1 MQQRLIIG
9 YCVSARMGRSGEKS
23 AIRGSRKNR
32 EAPDEGAFILEKER
46 AGKMKIVEIDINKI
60 KPYEKNPRKNDDAVK
75 YVKASIEEFGF
86 KIPLVVDKNNTI
98 VAGHTRYKAAMQI
111 GMKKIPC
118 IVADDLTEEQIKA
131 FRIVDNKTSEFSSW
145 DFPELEN
152 QLEDII
158 SIDMKSFGFEEI
170 ESIDM
175 SDFFTEK
182 DEIKE
187 KKQNVIVCPNCG
199 KQIEL

>member
-1 MQQRLIIG
+1 MYYWLLRQREDG
-9 YCVSARMGRSGEKS
+9 
-23 AIRGSRKNR
+23 AIWRKKCDPGQPENR
-32 EAPDEGAFILEKER
+32 EAPEEGAFVLEKK
-46 AGKMKIVEIDINKI
+46 GWQIMNIVEIDINKI

-86 KIPLVVDKNNTI
+86 RIPLVVDKNNTI
-98 VAGHTRYKAAMQI
+98 VAGHTRYKAAVQI
-111 GMKKIPC
+111 GIKKIPC
-118 IVADDLTEEQIKA
+118 IIAEDLTEEQIKA

-145 DFPELEN
+145 DFPELES

-158 SIDMKSFGFEEI
+158 SIDMKTFGFEEI
-170 ESIDM
+170 EPIDM

-187 KKQNVIVCPNCG
+187 KKQNVIVCPHCG

>member
-1 MQQRLIIG
+1 M
-9 YCVSARMGRSGEKS
+9 E
-23 AIRGSRKNR
+23 
-32 EAPDEGAFILEKER
+32 
-46 AGKMKIVEIDINKI
+46 IVEIDINEI

-98 VAGHTRYKAAMQI
+98 VAGHTRYKAAVQI

-118 IVADDLTEEQIKA
+118 IIADDLTEEQIKA

-152 QLEDII
+152 QLEGII
-158 SIDMKSFGFEEI
+158 SIDMKTFGFEEI

-175 SDFFTEK
+175 NDFFTEK

-187 KKQNVIVCPNCG
+187 KKKNVIVCPHCG

>member
-1 MQQRLIIG
+1 M
-9 YCVSARMGRSGEKS
+9 E
-23 AIRGSRKNR
+23 
-32 EAPDEGAFILEKER
+32 
-46 AGKMKIVEIDINKI
+46 IVEIDINEI
-60 KPYEKNPRKNDDAVK
+60 KPYEKNPRKNDDAVR

-86 KIPLVVDKNNTI
+86 KIPLVVDKNSTI
-98 VAGHTRYKAAMQI
+98 VAGHTRYKAAVQI

-118 IVADDLTEEQIKA
+118 IIADDLTQEQIKA

-158 SIDMKSFGFEEI
+158 SIDMKMFGFEEI
-170 ESIDM
+170 EPIDM

-187 KKQNVIVCPNCG
+187 KKQNVIVCPHCG